1 MKHLL
6 YAVRYLVA
14 TAVFTTYY
22 SARIMLALILRVKP
36 EPGGVYDRIQQSY
49 GRAMLA
55 STGMSVRVEGL
66 EHVAPGQPVVY
77 ISNHQSW
84 VDIWALL
91 AVLPGVLRFVFKKEL
106 SRVPLLGWAINTL
119 GHVSIDRGNRG
130 SAFAS
135 YDSAA
140 EQIRGG
146 VSAIVFAEGTRSSTG
161 SLQSFKKGPFVLAIS
176 AQVPV
181 VPVYCETYQRL
192 PKGSLAPRPGI
203 VRVRLGSPIATNG
216 LDYAER
222 DGLADRTREALL
234 RLGAQP

>member
-1 MKHLL
+1 MRLAF
-6 YAVRYLVA
+6 YAARYFLA
-14 TAVFTTYY
+14 SAVFTLYY
-22 SARIMLALILRVKP
+22 SCKILLALALRVKP
-36 EPGGVYDRIQQSY
+36 VPGGVYDRIQRDY
-49 GRAMLA
+49 GAALLRA
-55 STGMSVRVEGL
+55 TGMSVQVEGL
-66 EHVAPGQPVVY
+66 ERVDPGQPVVF

-84 VDIWALL
+84 ADIWALL
-91 AVLPGVLRFVFKKEL
+91 VALPGVLRFVFKKEL

-135 YDSAA
+135 YDQAA
-140 EQIRGG
+140 QRIRGG
-146 VSAIVFAEGTRSSTG
+146 VSAIVFAEGTRSSNG
-161 SLQSFKKGPFVLAIS
+161 SLQAFKKGPFVLAIS

-192 PKGSLAPRPGI
+192 PRGSVSPRPGVVT
-203 VRVRLGSPIATNG
+203 VRIGSPIATAG

-234 RLGAQP
+234 RLGARP